1 MRLKLASGFLW
12 LCRCALVQGY
22 NTGVNDR
29 RCADGFAQL
38 FTGWPARSE
47 PLALWA
53 PCFPLFWHFSCKKKS
68 VFLGIVL
75 WRREAQKGKMFMS
88 ALGTPLMKN
97 DPRHK
102 KCDTTADACTSSI
115 DNTPK
120 KETAHPCTTFAPKH
134 VFVSCFATRMVLSG
148 QELFAIEK
156 MATASMGN
164 KRIATTLGLP
174 LSTTKRWLV
183 STARQCCRT
192 QSSFNRL
199 ALQICLPQTLVER
212 AQNTVRPASSSC
224 PSRRLAGTFDPRVSQ
239 NVDRQALDVEKMG
252 APWVRKLKAF
262 LNSDPGTS
270 HCAAQ
275 RRCTKTRH

>member
-1 MRLKLASGFLW
+1 MEKGGL
-12 LCRCALVQGY
+12 
-22 NTGVNDR
+22 
-29 RCADGFAQL
+29 
-38 FTGWPARSE
+38 
-47 PLALWA
+47 
-53 PCFPLFWHFSCKKKS
+53 
-68 VFLGIVL
+68 
-75 WRREAQKGKMFMS
+75 KGKNVHVCF
-88 ALGTPLMKN
+88 GPPLMKN

-102 KCDTTADACTSSI
+102 KCDATADACTSPI
-115 DNTPK
+115 DNTSK
-120 KETAHPCTTFAPKH
+120 KETAHPCTTATFAPEH
-134 VFVSCFATRMVLSG
+134 VFVSCLATRMVLSG
-148 QELFAIEK
+148 QELFAIEQ
-156 MATASMGN
+156 MATAGMGN

-192 QSSFNRL
+192 RLSFNRL

-252 APWVRKLKAF
+252 APWVRRLKAF

-275 RRCTKTRH
+275 RRCTKNTPPPLTRHLTLHGTLHRHRQHHSHRQHLPSRNGPRLTLRWVRGPTLASQKNLKRAPWLILF